1 MNDSPS
7 ASSSTLRVMSPEL
20 AGLAE
25 VAEIFGVTKRTAW
38 NYTQR
43 DDFPEPVDRLA
54 SGPIWRLADIE
65 RWKDEHR
72 PPLPPGRPPAGD

>member
-1 MNDSPS
+1 MTDSVS
-7 ASSSTLRVMSPEL
+7 ASSLTLRAMSPEL

-54 SGPIWRLADIE
+54 SGPIWRRADIE
-65 RWKDEHR
+65 RWKEEHR